1 MGANGAIGE
10 IEASGVNEVNGN
22 LGMLAIG
29 AASANDS
36 IPGRALLGNAQAA
49 ATPSP
54 KLVHAAHEFEA
65 QMMKEL
71 LKPMTES
78 DPLTGDEKGAD
89 GVLDSGAGS
98 GGTLGEFATESLG
111 KALSDRGGFGI
122 ADRIVNQL
130 THSGNHGVTGTVTG
144 ELHGNTVISR
154 NK

>member
-1 MGANGAIGE
+1 MVAIGT
-10 IEASGVNEVNGN
+10 ASP
-22 LGMLAIG
+22 
-29 AASANDS
+29 NDS
-36 IPGRALLGNAQAA
+36 IRGRGIEGNAQAA
-49 ATPSP
+49 AAPSP
-54 KLVHAAHEFEA
+54 RLVRAAHEFEA

-78 DPLTGDEKGAD
+78 DHLTGDDEGAD